1 MRMKRYKLIR
11 YGMAAILTAILCL
24 PAVWQTV
31 AYPSVSDVWCYGMVA
46 MLSIPAF
53 CASLR
58 ARQWP
63 RPHALDAI
71 VLLWALYMAC
81 NYWLLS
87 PYPATEDFHEAE
99 ALCLAYAALR
109 LAIPF
114 CGKAFGAVWT
124 TGLCLAG
131 LYQIYTGIAQLAGWE
146 PSHHYR
152 YALTGT
158 FFNPG
163 PYAILVAIALTVAAA
178 WLYNHKGAW
187 TGLSRPDKIF
197 RVTVYAMWVTGL
209 PVLAATWIRTAWVAL
224 AVALTVML
232 WRGHRRMVLGGLAV
246 AACLGVCAYAMKQN
260 SADGRLLMTI
270 VAGKAWTAE
279 WLTGHG
285 LGGFAHAYG
294 EAQAAFFTGH
304 PDSPLLSVA
313 GSPEYAFNG
322 LAGVSV
328 EQGFIGMACALTITS
343 WTAFILVR
351 KREASACGY
360 IALLVASMF
369 SYPFSLWPFRLWAT
383 GWVAYAV
390 SLQAG
395 TGTGAAWWK
404 KASGAAMAILLAVP
418 SVWWTAETKTRVEAY
433 GEYRALSG
441 IQDAAFVDDFRKNY
455 DRLKDRPEY
464 LFTYGKALRELE
476 RYNDSNAAL
485 RQGTRVSCDPMF
497 HVMMGNNYLDLGA
510 PREAETA
517 YRKAFSLLPN
527 RVYPL
532 YRLMKLYEATG
543 KNEKARDMARRITAF
558 RAKVDSPAVRKM
570 KEEAEDLL
578 QQTHVQ
584 KPQRKNEAL

>member
-1 MRMKRYKLIR
+1 MKRHDLTR
-11 YGMAAILTAILCL
+11 YGMAAILTTCLCL

-46 MLSIPAF
+46 MLSIAAS

-71 VLLWALYMAC
+71 VLLWVLYMAC
-81 NYWLLS
+81 NYWFIS
-87 PYPATEDFHEAE
+87 PYPATEDFREAE

-114 CGKAFGAVWT
+114 CGKAFGQVWT
-124 TGLCLAG
+124 AGLCLAG
-131 LYQIYTGIAQLAGWE
+131 LYQTYTGIAQLAGWE

-163 PYAILVAIALTVAAA
+163 PYAILVAIALAVAAA
-178 WLYNHKGAW
+178 LLYDHKGAW
-187 TGLSRPDKIF
+187 TGLSRPDKVS
-197 RVTVYAMWVTGL
+197 RATVYALWAAGL
-209 PVLAATWIRTAWVAL
+209 PVLAATWSRTAWVAL
-224 AVALTVML
+224 AVALAVML
-232 WRGHRRMVLGGLAV
+232 WRGHRRTVLGGLA
-246 AACLGVCAYAMKQN
+246 AAAILGACAYFMKQG
-260 SADGRLLMTI
+260 SADGRLLMAI
-270 VAGKAWTAE
+270 VAGKAWMAE

-294 EAQAAFFTGH
+294 EAQAAFFAGH

-322 LAGVSV
+322 LAGVGV
-328 EQGFIGMACALTITS
+328 EQGLIGMACVLTITS

-351 KREASACGY
+351 KREVSACGY

-369 SYPFSLWPFRLWAT
+369 SYPFALWPFRLWAT
-383 GWVAYAV
+383 GWAAYAV

-395 TGTGAAWWK
+395 TGMGTVWWK
-404 KASGAAMAILLAVP
+404 KAAGAVVAVSLAVP
-418 SVWWTAETKTRVEAY
+418 AAWWTAGTRTRVEAY
-433 GEYRALSG
+433 REYRALSG

-455 DRLKDRPEY
+455 NLLENRPEY
-464 LFTYGKALRELE
+464 LFTYGKALRELG
-476 RYNDSNAAL
+476 RYNDSNATL
-485 RQGTRVSCDPMF
+485 RQGTLVSCDPMF

-510 PREAETA
+510 AREAETA
-517 YRKAFSLLPN
+517 YRKAFSLLPD
-527 RVYPL
+527 RAYPL

-543 KNEKARDMARRITAF
+543 EGGKARDMARRIVAF

-570 KEEAEDLL
+570 KEEAEGLL
-578 QQTHVQ
+578 RQTHTP
-584 KPQRKNEAL
+584 KTHRKDKAL

>member
-1 MRMKRYKLIR
+1 
-11 YGMAAILTAILCL
+11 MAAILTAILCL

-294 EAQAAFFTGH
+294 KAQAAFFTGH

-404 KASGAAMAILLAVP
+404 KASGAAMAILLAMP

>member
-1 MRMKRYKLIR
+1 MKRYKLIR

-53 CASLR
+53 CASLW

-71 VLLWALYMAC
+71 VLLWALYTAC
-81 NYWLLS
+81 NYWFLS
-87 PYPATEDFHEAE
+87 PYPATEDFREAE
-99 ALCLAYAALR
+99 TLCLAYAALR

-163 PYAILVAIALTVAAA
+163 PYAILVAIALTVAFA

-187 TGLSRPDKIF
+187 TGLSQPDKIF
-197 RVTVYAMWVTGL
+197 RATVYAMWVTGL
-209 PVLAATWIRTAWVAL
+209 PVLAATWSRTAWVAL
-224 AVALTVML
+224 AVALTVIL

-270 VAGKAWTAE
+270 VAGKAWMAE

-322 LAGVSV
+322 LAGVGV

-360 IALLVASMF
+360 IVLLVASMF

-395 TGTGAAWWK
+395 TGTGSVWWK

>member
-1 MRMKRYKLIR
+1 MKRHDLTR
-11 YGMAAILTAILCL
+11 YGMAALLTACLCL
-24 PAVWQTV
+24 PAVWRTV
-31 AYPSVSDVWCYGMVA
+31 AYPSASDVWCYGMVA
-46 MLSIPAF
+46 MLSVSAF

-81 NYWLLS
+81 NYWFLS
-87 PYPATEDFHEAE
+87 PYPATEDFREAE

-114 CGKAFGAVWT
+114 CGKAFGSVWT

-163 PYAILVAIALTVAAA
+163 PYAILVAIALTVSSA

-209 PVLAATWIRTAWVAL
+209 PVLAATWSRTAWVAL
-224 AVALTVML
+224 AVALAVML
-232 WRGHRRMVLGGLAV
+232 WRGHRRVVLGGLAV

-270 VAGKAWTAE
+270 VAGKAWMAE

-322 LAGVSV
+322 LTGVGV
-328 EQGFIGMACALTITS
+328 EQGLIGMACALAITL
-343 WTAFILVR
+343 WTASILVR
-351 KREASACGY
+351 QREPSAFGY
-360 IALLVASMF
+360 IALLVASLF
-369 SYPFSLWPFRLWAT
+369 SYPFTLWPFRLWLA

-395 TGTGAAWWK
+395 TGTGAVWWK
-404 KASGAAMAILLAVP
+404 KAAGAVVAVLWAVP
-418 SVWWTAETKTRVEAY
+418 AVWWTAETKTRVEAY

-441 IQDAAFVDDFRKNY
+441 IQDAAFVNDFRKNY
-455 DRLKDRPEY
+455 DRLKDCPEY

-485 RQGTRVSCDPMF
+485 WQGTLVSCDPMF

-510 PREAETA
+510 TREAETA
-517 YRKAFSLLPN
+517 YHKAFSLLPN

-543 KNEKARDMARRITAF
+543 KDEKARDMARRIAAF

-570 KEEAEDLL
+570 KEEAERLL
-578 QQTHVQ
+578 RQTHTP
-584 KPQRKNEAL
+584 KTHRKDKAL

>member
-1 MRMKRYKLIR
+1 MKRYKLIR

-294 EAQAAFFTGH
+294 KAQAAFFTGH
-304 PDSPLLSVA
+304 PDSPLPSVA

>member
-1 MRMKRYKLIR
+1 
-11 YGMAAILTAILCL
+11 MAAILTAILCL

-131 LYQIYTGIAQLAGWE
+131 LYQIYTGIA
-146 PSHHYR
+146 HHYR

-294 EAQAAFFTGH
+294 KAQAAFFTGH

>member
-1 MRMKRYKLIR
+1 MKRYKLIR

-178 WLYNHKGAW
+178 RLFNHKGAW

-294 EAQAAFFTGH
+294 KAQAAFFTGH

>member
-1 MRMKRYKLIR
+1 MKRYKLIR

-224 AVALTVML
+224 AVALPVML

-294 EAQAAFFTGH
+294 KAQAAFFTGH

>member
-1 MRMKRYKLIR
+1 MKRYKLIR

-294 EAQAAFFTGH
+294 KAQAAFFTGH

-404 KASGAAMAILLAVP
+404 KASGSAMAILLAVP

>member
-1 MRMKRYKLIR
+1 
-11 YGMAAILTAILCL
+11 MAAILTAILCL

-31 AYPSVSDVWCYGMVA
+31 VYPSVSDVWCYGMVA

-63 RPHALDAI
+63 RPHALDTI

-81 NYWLLS
+81 NYWFLS
-87 PYPATEDFHEAE
+87 PYPATEDFREAE

-209 PVLAATWIRTAWVAL
+209 PVLAATWSRTAWVAL
-224 AVALTVML
+224 AVAFTVML

-260 SADGRLLMTI
+260 SADGRLLMPI
-270 VAGKAWTAE
+270 VAGKAWMPE

-294 EAQAAFFTGH
+294 EAQAAFFTEH

-322 LAGVSV
+322 LAGVGV

-404 KASGAAMAILLAVP
+404 KTSGAAMAILLAVP

-455 DRLKDRPEY
+455 DRLKDCPEY

-497 HVMMGNNYLDLGA
+497 HVIMGNNYLDLGA
-510 PREAETA
+510 TREAETA

-543 KNEKARDMARRITAF
+543 KDEKARDMARRITAL

-578 QQTHVQ
+578 QQTHV
-584 KPQRKNEAL
+584 

>member
-1 MRMKRYKLIR
+1 
-11 YGMAAILTAILCL
+11 MAAILTAILCL

-63 RPHALDAI
+63 RPHALDTI

-81 NYWLLS
+81 NYWFLS
-87 PYPATEDFHEAE
+87 PYPATEDFREAE

-294 EAQAAFFTGH
+294 KAQAAFFTGH

-360 IALLVASMF
+360 IVLLVASMF

-395 TGTGAAWWK
+395 TGTGSVWWK

-532 YRLMKLYEATG
+532 YQLMKLYEATG
-543 KNEKARDMARRITAF
+543 EDEKARDMARRITAF

-570 KEEAEDLL
+570 KEEADDLL

-584 KPQRKNEAL
+584 KPQRKNKAL

>member
-1 MRMKRYKLIR
+1 
-11 YGMAAILTAILCL
+11 MAAILTAILCL

-31 AYPSVSDVWCYGMVA
+31 AYPSVSDVWCYEMVL

-71 VLLWALYMAC
+71 LLLWALYTAC
-81 NYWLLS
+81 NYWFLS
-87 PYPATEDFHEAE
+87 PYPATEDFREAE

-163 PYAILVAIALTVAAA
+163 PYAILVAIALTVASA

-209 PVLAATWIRTAWVAL
+209 PVLAATWSRTAWVAL

-510 PREAETA
+510 TREAETA

>member
-1 MRMKRYKLIR
+1 
-11 YGMAAILTAILCL
+11 MAAILTAILCL

-294 EAQAAFFTGH
+294 KAQAAFFTGH

-395 TGTGAAWWK
+395 TGTGQPGGKKPQEPPWPYCWPCLPFGGRQKQKHGWK
-404 KASGAAMAILLAVP
+404 PTGNTVP
-418 SVWWTAETKTRVEAY
+418 SPAY
-433 GEYRALSG
+433 KMPLS
-441 IQDAAFVDDFRKNY
+441 
-455 DRLKDRPEY
+455 
-464 LFTYGKALRELE
+464 
-476 RYNDSNAAL
+476 
-485 RQGTRVSCDPMF
+485 
-497 HVMMGNNYLDLGA
+497 
-510 PREAETA
+510 
-517 YRKAFSLLPN
+517 
-527 RVYPL
+527 
-532 YRLMKLYEATG
+532 
-543 KNEKARDMARRITAF
+543 
-558 RAKVDSPAVRKM
+558 
-570 KEEAEDLL
+570 
-578 QQTHVQ
+578 
-584 KPQRKNEAL
+584 

>member
-1 MRMKRYKLIR
+1 
-11 YGMAAILTAILCL
+11 MAAILTAILCL

-294 EAQAAFFTGH
+294 KAQAAFFTGH

-532 YRLMKLYEATG
+532 YRLMTLYEATG

>member
-1 MRMKRYKLIR
+1 MKRYKLIR

-294 EAQAAFFTGH
+294 KAQAAFFTGH

-343 WTAFILVR
+343 WTAFILVW